1 LKKQGIVVKPKNWL
15 VFCLTFS
22 WVEKL
27 KVKETAMTQAV
38 NMISS
43 YNDSQLVE
51 DDQSAV
57 IFSHGMSLKD
67 IEKSVI
73 LETLRRQHFNR
84 TRTARV
90 LGIGIR
96 TLQRKL
102 KFYKEHDGDVIAD
115 FERI

>member
-1 LKKQGIVVKPKNWL
+1 
-15 VFCLTFS
+15 
-22 WVEKL
+22 
-27 KVKETAMTQAV
+27 MTQAL
-38 NMISS
+38 NSF
-43 YNDSQLVE
+43 E
-51 DDQSAV
+51 DNNFEEEQPAV

-73 LETLRRQHFNR
+73 LETLRRQRYNR

-102 KFYKEHDGDVIAD
+102 KHYREHDGDVIAD
-115 FERI
+115 FVRI